1 MEMVLRRMN
10 MRMTVILT
18 ADEERSARAMGRGI
32 AATIVQM
39 RYAKRKKLLSGSGS
53 QLGWSLRLVFSPG
66 LLATHALE
74 HAERFAALR
83 VQHLEK

>member
-1 MEMVLRRMN
+1 M
-10 MRMTVILT
+10 ILT
-18 ADEERSARAMGRGI
+18 ADEERSARAMGRGRGI

-39 RYAKRKKLLSGSGS
+39 RYAKRKKLLSGSGR

-83 VQHLEK
+83 VQHLEN